1 MKFYSEKSDLDTWD
15 VNERQDYLN
24 GLKETL
30 SYYIEGFYTLDT
42 LKEQQANEKQ

>member
-15 VNERQDYLN
+15 NNARKDYLN

-30 SYYIEGFYTLDT
+30 SYYIEGFYTLDAS
-42 LKEQQANEKQ
+42 KEQQANEQK